1 MQQLNAHHKTGR
13 QHRGRQGAGRDQK
26 AGEAGWQAGK
36 QARESKENTA
46 AIPQCNSVTQT
57 LVGLVCMM
65 HMHLMVGCGTAKKA
79 CNAGSMHACR

>member
-1 MQQLNAHHKTGR
+1 MPITKQAGSTKAGRGQAGTRRQGR
-13 QHRGRQGAGRDQK
+13 QAGR
-26 AGEAGWQAGK
+26 

-79 CNAGSMHACR
+79 CNAGSMHADNVPAADD